1 MENMQESLKQA
12 VDAIDNQAQIY
23 ENLIDYLSYRE
34 TQESAENGT
43 CIRF

>member
-23 ENLIDYLSYRE
+23 ENLIDYLSY
-34 TQESAENGT
+34 SGDSGK
-43 CIRF
+43 C